1 MSKKTCIYFNYV
13 EHLLIIASNITG
25 FVSISAFTSLV
36 SISLGITSS
45 AIGLKICAITPEI
58 K

>member
-1 MSKKTCIYFNYV
+1 MSKKTCIYLNYV
-13 EHLLIIASNITG
+13 KHLLIIASNITG

-36 SISLGITSS
+36 SISLGIKSS